1 MAEAFAAAGSNPTQL
16 RSFANANPDFGLA
29 WLALGDAAMKTGAY
43 PEAKTNFEKAVAHL
57 AGSPFVGRAQ
67 LGIALSQVLGG
78 DKAKG
83 EESLKKILNDPKQMK
98 AYRAE
103 ASLDLAVLAREAG
116 RIEDARSLLTGIFQL
131 DLQGA
136 MSKRVFA
143 EMASLPAESKTVT
156 EAAAPAAPELKLSL
170 PAKP

>member
-1 MAEAFAAAGSNPTQL
+1 
-16 RSFANANPDFGLA
+16 
-29 WLALGDAAMKTGAY
+29 
-43 PEAKTNFEKAVAHL
+43 
-57 AGSPFVGRAQ
+57 
-67 LGIALSQVLGG
+67 
-78 DKAKG
+78 
-83 EESLKKILNDPKQMK
+83 MK